1 MKICSMAVLLSWILL
16 AFSVMHVESQQQ
28 QDPMTVNGGSVL
40 AMAGKD
46 SVALAV
52 DKRFASGNHVSTTRN
67 IDKASAVLQAN
78 NFLFTTE

>member
-1 MKICSMAVLLSWILL
+1 MMSVNASSLLNLITCLVFAVH
-16 AFSVMHVESQQQ
+16 HVVAQQQ

-52 DKRFASGNHVSTTRN
+52 DKRFASGNHVSESML
-67 IDKASAVLQAN
+67 DWGG
-78 NFLFTTE
+78 F